1 MKVAVIMGS
10 TSDYDIMSQAVS
22 VLEDLGIE
30 VIKKVISA
38 HRTPDLMCEFA
49 KSAKE
54 NGIGV
59 IIAGAGGAAHVA
71 GVVAGMTTVPVIGV
85 PIQTK
90 NLGGLDSLLSIV
102 QMPGGIPVATMAI
115 NGAKNAG
122 LFAAQIL
129 ALGDSSL
136 ALRLEEFRQA
146 QTRKVLEAEI

>member
-1 MKVAVIMGS
+1 MGS
-10 TSDYDIMSQAVS
+10 TSDLDIMSQAIN
-22 VLEDLGIE
+22 VLEGFGVE
-30 VIKKVISA
+30 VVKRVISA

-49 KSAKE
+49 KTAKE

-59 IIAGAGGAAHVA
+59 IIAGAGGSAHVA

-90 NLGGLDSLLSIV
+90 ALGGMDSLLSIV
-102 QMPGGIPVATMAI
+102 QMPAGIPVATMAI

-129 ALGDSSL
+129 ALTDAELSAKL
-136 ALRLEEFRQA
+136 DQFRKE
-146 QTRKVLEAEI
+146 QTQKVLDATI

>member
-49 KSAKE
+49 KSAKD

-90 NLGGLDSLLSIV
+90 TLGGLDSLLSIV

-146 QTRKVLEAEI
+146 QTHKVLEAEI